1 VSDLFKRLD
10 SDCDGQLT
18 YQEFCELCEE
28 RVKDIDPFDSI
39 IQSVKERQR
48 NRMNISGEDEIEP

>member
-1 VSDLFKRLD
+1 
-10 SDCDGQLT
+10 LT